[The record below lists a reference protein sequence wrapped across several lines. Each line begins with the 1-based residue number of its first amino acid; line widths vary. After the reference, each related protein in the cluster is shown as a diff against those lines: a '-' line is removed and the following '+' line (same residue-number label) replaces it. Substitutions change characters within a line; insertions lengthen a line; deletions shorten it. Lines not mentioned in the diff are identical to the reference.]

1 MKEAIK
7 FLMVVLVLTF
17 AISMSAIYKLQKQVD
32 ELEARKPVIIYQVDN
47 AGGDLIGT
55 VTEKAIVDG
64 NYTVTIGD
72 YGKFLVTKEQYD
84 SINVGDDAPDYLKQR
99 GIDSN
104 KTPLELEGE
113 KDG

>member
-7 FLMVVLVLTF
+7 FLMAMLVLTF

-32 ELEARKPVIIYQVDN
+32 ELEARKQVIIYDVDS
-47 AGGDLIGT
+47 ADSSIVGT

-64 NYTVTIGD
+64 HYTVTVD
-72 YGKFLVTKEQYD
+72 AYGKFIVTKEQYD

-99 GIDSN
+99 GN
-104 KTPLELEGE
+104 
-113 KDG
+113 

>member
-7 FLMVVLVLTF
+7 FLMAMLVLTF

-32 ELEARKPVIIYQVDN
+32 ELEARKPVIIYDVDS
-47 AGGDLIGT
+47 ADGSIVGT

-64 NYTVTIGD
+64 HYTVTVGA
-72 YGKFLVTKEQYD
+72 YGKFIVTKEQYD

-99 GIDSN
+99 GS
-104 KTPLELEGE
+104 
-113 KDG
+113 